1 MQHRP
6 FVASIRLPLLA
17 SLAAATILD
26 AGIAAAETWVIT
38 DQSHPTVGDADR
50 HVLLD
55 GATQLEAELAAGLPP
70 DADKAAAMVQQRLT
84 QGGTDLQRRNAAV
97 YQGVTDAWSLGII
110 KVPAVVVDRR
120 YVVYGEANV
129 ARAVARVE
137 QHRREQP

>member
-1 MQHRP
+1 M
-6 FVASIRLPLLA
+6 VLLGV
-17 SLAAATILD
+17 SPLAATDSIARAT
-26 AGIAAAETWVIT
+26 EVWVIT
-38 DQSHPTVGDADR
+38 DRAHPVTGPADR
-50 HVLLD
+50 HILLD
-55 GATQLEAELAAGLPP
+55 GVAQLEAELAAGLPP
-70 DADKAAAMVQQRLT
+70 DADKAAGIVRQRVR
-84 QGGTDLQRRNAAV
+84 QGGTDLQRRIAAA